1 MFRPWLLVLACL
13 LTPSWVRAAEVRVAV
28 ASNFS
33 APMQQIALAFTR
45 QTGHRAVLSFG
56 ATGTLRA
63 QIHHGAPFEVLLAA
77 DEATPRQ
84 LEAEGSG
91 VPGSRFTYAIG
102 RLVLWSR
109 EPGVVDEEGRV
120 LHDGDFQRL
129 AIANPRVAPYG
140 RAAME
145 TMTRL
150 GVLSRLQSRLVQGD
164 SIAQTHQF
172 VLSGNADLGFVAL
185 SQVQAGGGLNRGS
198 AWVVPAGL
206 HEALRQDA
214 LLLQAGKD
222 NPAAVA
228 LLAFLRS
235 EAARSLLLAH
245 GYTS

>member
-1 MFRPWLLVLACL
+1 MIRTCLLVLAGL
-13 LTPSWVRAAEVRVAV
+13 LTTSWVGAAEVRVAV

-33 APMQQIALAFTR
+33 APMQQIAQAFNR
-45 QTGHRAVLSFG
+45 QTGHRAVLAFG

-63 QIHHGAPFEVLLAA
+63 QISHGAPFEVLLAA
-77 DEATPRQ
+77 DEETPRQ
-84 LEAEGSG
+84 LEAEGAG

-102 RLVLWSR
+102 RLVLWSS
-109 EPGVVDEEGRV
+109 EAGVVDDAGRV
-120 LHDGDFQRL
+120 LHDGDFRRL

-145 TMTRL
+145 TMSRL
-150 GVLSRLQSRLVQGD
+150 GVLPRLQSRLVQGD

-172 VLSGNADLGFVAL
+172 VLSGNADIGFVAL
-185 SQVQAGGGLNRGS
+185 SQVQAGLTRGS

-222 NPAAVA
+222 NPAAAA

-235 EAARSLLLAH
+235 EAARSIVLAH
-245 GYTS
+245 GYAP